1 MNNFAPLEMSV
12 RQGAKLWNIAP
23 NTIYDRIRKKELQ
36 LNENGKITPSEMSR
50 VFGSPR
56 PTKKVQWTSKI
67 EQWTTQTEPFW
78 TVQISLLEQALQ
90 FEQQRNQDLQ
100 NRLTEATERIHAQ
113 EKQIFELLATIKD
126 LSQGIKRLE
135 APKPRKKFLGI
146 F

>member
-56 PTKKVQWTSKI
+56 PTKKV
-67 EQWTTQTEPFW
+67 QWTTQTEPFW

>member
-50 VFGSPR
+50 VFGSPK
-56 PTKKVQWTSKI
+56 PKQKVQWTSKV
-67 EQWTTQTEPFW
+67 EQWTAQIEQLW
-78 TVQISLLEQALQ
+78 TVQISLLEQALH
-90 FEQQRNQDLQ
+90 FEQEKNKGLQ
-100 NRLTEATERIHAQ
+100 HRLNEAKTRLDRQ

-126 LSQGIKRLE
+126 LSQSVKLLE
-135 APKPRKKFLGI
+135 APKRKKFLGI

>member
-56 PTKKVQWTSKI
+56 PTKKVLLMIRRPPRS
-67 EQWTTQTEPFW
+67 TQTEPFW